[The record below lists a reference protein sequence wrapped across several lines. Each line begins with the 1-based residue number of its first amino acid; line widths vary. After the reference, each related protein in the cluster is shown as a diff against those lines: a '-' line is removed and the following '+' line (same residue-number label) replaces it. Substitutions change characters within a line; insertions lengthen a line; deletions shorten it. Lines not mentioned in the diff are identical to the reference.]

1 MRNGDATTPH
11 PHGLMETSSRTAD
24 PTEFY
29 LFELIVCAWRRRWL
43 VVSLTAACAVIS
55 LPIVLMMPSWY
66 RAEVVLVPK
75 DNRATTLGLAG
86 QLAGL
91 TSFAGIDIGP
101 ADTAEAVATLRS
113 RDFAR
118 EFIQDNDLLPVLFA
132 SQWDPSAKTWRASD
146 PQDQP
151 DIRDGIEFFDGS
163 IRSVSEDRRT
173 RLVTMAIEWKDPNQA
188 AEWANLLVERLN
200 ERMRKQALLEAEAN
214 VKYLQDELNATAAVA
229 LHQAISALLESE
241 MQKVMLARGN
251 RDFAFRVI
259 DPADVPKRRSKPNR
273 MLIVMAAALV
283 GGGLSVVIVGLLVFS
298 GGRRKQ
304 GS

>member
-1 MRNGDATTPH
+1 
-11 PHGLMETSSRTAD
+11 METSSRTAD

-29 LFELIVCAWRRRWL
+29 LFELVVGAWRRRWL
-43 VVSLTAACAVIS
+43 VVALTAACAVMS

-66 RAEVVLVPK
+66 RTEILLVPK
-75 DNRATTLGLAG
+75 DERAATLGFAG

-91 TSFAGIDIGP
+91 TNLAGIDIGP
-101 ADTAEAVATLRS
+101 ADTAEAVATLQS
-113 RDFAR
+113 KAFAR

-132 SQWDPSAKTWRASD
+132 DQWDPSAKSWRSSD
-146 PQDQP
+146 PRNQP
-151 DIRDGIEFFDGS
+151 DIRDGIDFFDRS

-173 RLVTMAIEWKDPNQA
+173 RLVTMTIEWKDPNQA

-229 LHQAISALLESE
+229 LDQAISALLESE
-241 MQKVMLARGN
+241 MQKLMLARGN
-251 RDFAFRVI
+251 RDFAFKII
-259 DPADVPKRRSKPNR
+259 DPADVPKHRSKPNR
-273 MLIVMAAALV
+273 ILIVMAATIV
-283 GGGLSVVIVGLLVFS
+283 GGGLSVVIVGLLALS